1 MTKKTNSPSRVGRE
15 DNFIPRRL
23 NVLFS
28 IVILLLSVLLA
39 RLAYMQIMNREFYTK
54 KLATA
59 SQKTIKI
66 SSVRGEIYDAKGQ
79 SLVENQVIQVV
90 SFTRSNRITAGEIK
104 AIAQTLLQYVNVS
117 DVSLSKRDKA
127 DYYLADS
134 DVYSQVVKSLPK
146 EKRYDTDGNLLS
158 EGKIYANAVASL
170 SDDQLIFSQEDEK
183 AAELFSQMNSAA
195 YFETVNLVTEPLSAQ
210 QIALIAA
217 NEKNL
222 PGISTS
228 SNWNRVVLPTS
239 LASII
244 GTVTSEQAGIPEEEA
259 DAYLAKGYSLNDR
272 VGTAYLE
279 KQYEDT
285 LQGQREIREI
295 SLDRHGNVEK
305 IKTTQ
310 EGSKGNNIKL
320 TIDLNFQD
328 QVNAILKRHFESEL
342 ANGSALY
349 SDGVYAVVLNP
360 QTGAVLAMAGY
371 KHEKGTQNIQENA
384 LGTVTD
390 TFVPGSIVKAATLT
404 AGWET
409 GVIQGNQVLTD
420 QPIQFAGSAPITSW
434 FTAYGNRN
442 ITAAEA
448 LQYSSNPYM
457 VQIALNMLGQPYSPN
472 MVLNQTDQLSTAM
485 DQLRTSFGEYGLGV
499 ATGIDLPLES
509 TGYIPEEYS
518 IANYLT
524 NAFGQFDNYT
534 PMQMAQYAATV
545 ANGGTRISPHL
556 VEGIYGNQEDGSL
569 GDKIED
575 VTGKTLNQ
583 VNISSENMAI
593 IQEGFYQVVHGA
605 SGFSTGVALAN
616 SNVSISAKT
625 GTAETFVTT
634 SSGEVQS
641 AVNTNIVAYAPSQ
654 NPQIAVAVVLP
665 NLTDL
670 NSSTSM
676 AITTDIVNL
685 YNSLYPMN

>member
-117 DVSLSKRDKA
+117 EVNLSKRDKA

-158 EGKIYANAVASL
+158 ESKIYANAVASL
-170 SDDQLIFSQEDEK
+170 SDDQLVFSQEDEK

-320 TIDLNFQD
+320 TIDLNFQG

-342 ANGSALY
+342 AIGSALY
-349 SDGVYAVVLNP
+349 SVGVYAVVLDP
-360 QTGAVLAMAGY
+360 HTGAILAMAGY
-371 KHEKGTQNIQENA
+371 KHEKGTQNLQENA
-384 LGTVTD
+384 LGTITD
-390 TFVPGSIVKAATLT
+390 TFVPGSIVKGATLT
-404 AGWET
+404 AGWES
-409 GVIQGNQVLTD
+409 GVIQGNQTLTD
-420 QPIQFAGSAPITSW
+420 QPIQFAGSTPITSW
-434 FTAYGNRN
+434 FTTYGNRN
-442 ITAAEA
+442 ISAVEA
-448 LQYSSNPYM
+448 LQYSSNTYM

-472 MVLNQTDQLSTAM
+472 MVLSQTDQLETAM
-485 DQLRTSFGEYGLGV
+485 GQLRSSFGEYGLGV

-509 TGYIPEEYS
+509 TGFIPEEYTVS
-518 IANYLT
+518 NYLT

-556 VEGIYGNQEDGSL
+556 AEGIYGNKEDGSL
-569 GDKIED
+569 GDKIKD
-575 VTGKTLNQ
+575 ITGQSLNQ

-605 SGFSTGVALAN
+605 SGFSTGTALAN
-616 SNVSISAKT
+616 SSVPISAKT
-625 GTAETFVTT
+625 GRAETFVTKND
-634 SSGEVQS
+634 GQVES
-641 AVNTNIVAYAPSQ
+641 AVNTNIVAYAPSN
-654 NPQIAVAVVLP
+654 NPKIAVAVVLP

-670 NSSTSM
+670 QSKTSQ
-676 AITTDIVNL
+676 AIMTDIVNL

>member
-59 SQKTIKI
+59 SKKTIKI

-279 KQYEDT
+279 
-285 LQGQREIREI
+285 
-295 SLDRHGNVEK
+295 
-305 IKTTQ
+305 
-310 EGSKGNNIKL
+310 
-320 TIDLNFQD
+320 
-328 QVNAILKRHFESEL
+328 
-342 ANGSALY
+342 
-349 SDGVYAVVLNP
+349 
-360 QTGAVLAMAGY
+360 
-371 KHEKGTQNIQENA
+371 
-384 LGTVTD
+384 
-390 TFVPGSIVKAATLT
+390 
-404 AGWET
+404 
-409 GVIQGNQVLTD
+409 
-420 QPIQFAGSAPITSW
+420 
-434 FTAYGNRN
+434 
-442 ITAAEA
+442 
-448 LQYSSNPYM
+448 
-457 VQIALNMLGQPYSPN
+457 
-472 MVLNQTDQLSTAM
+472 
-485 DQLRTSFGEYGLGV
+485 
-499 ATGIDLPLES
+499 
-509 TGYIPEEYS
+509 
-518 IANYLT
+518 
-524 NAFGQFDNYT
+524 
-534 PMQMAQYAATV
+534 
-545 ANGGTRISPHL
+545 
-556 VEGIYGNQEDGSL
+556 
-569 GDKIED
+569 
-575 VTGKTLNQ
+575 
-583 VNISSENMAI
+583 
-593 IQEGFYQVVHGA
+593 
-605 SGFSTGVALAN
+605 
-616 SNVSISAKT
+616 
-625 GTAETFVTT
+625 
-634 SSGEVQS
+634 
-641 AVNTNIVAYAPSQ
+641 
-654 NPQIAVAVVLP
+654 
-665 NLTDL
+665 
-670 NSSTSM
+670 
-676 AITTDIVNL
+676 
-685 YNSLYPMN
+685 